1 MNYNN
6 LYKTVTTALQEL
18 RAETIS
24 GTASDF
30 QKKLEAELN
39 EIWLL
44 LHPIVER
51 SQTQPP
57 PIQDTHTGLLKIRD
71 EFLEL
76 SGISKASF
84 AEGYGCGVNYL
95 SRQSSRDRGIDLEK
109 LLPVLEKHGYTIKI
123 DGNRKTWEAVPK
135 M

>member
-18 RAETIS
+18 RAETVS

-39 EIWLL
+39 EVWLL

-51 SQTQPP
+51 SQTHIE

-76 SGISKASF
+76 SGISKAEF

-135 M
+135 L

>member
-1 MNYNN
+1 MNYGN
-6 LYKTVTTALQEL
+6 LYKTITVALQQL
-18 RAETIS
+18 RAESVS
-24 GTASDF
+24 GTDSEYQAN
-30 QKKLEAELN
+30 LAEKLN

-51 SQTQPP
+51 SQTQPS

-71 EFLEL
+71 EFLDL
-76 SGISKASF
+76 SGISKAAF

-135 M
+135 L